1 MEKGTSTTQMGV
13 LSLLRIAI
21 GWHFLSEGLSKALNG
36 GWTARDYLATA
47 DGPLAGVFRWMADTP
62 AALSAV
68 DALNVWGQ
76 VAIGLGLMLGLFTQA
91 ACVAGAVLLA
101 FYYVAHPPTF
111 LVSPILVEMLALVG
125 LATVPTGR
133 AFGLDRLLARRR
145 QARQPEKPPQQAV
158 DGPVEDR
165 EPGSPLTD
173 RRDVLKGLSGVPFVA
188 ALGAV
193 AGARQVWL
201 SHEERDLVD
210 AFSGASRKPLAL
222 ASLADLQGQ
231 VPSGTIRGKQISRV
245 ILGGNIICGFAH
257 SRDLIYVSSLV
268 RAYHTPEKIF
278 ESFML
283 AEKCGI
289 NTILTHPSIA
299 DAINLYW
306 KRYGG
311 KIQFLADCGW
321 MEGTDTLGAIDYS
334 IDKGASLC
342 YLQGEVADKLV
353 SENNWD
359 YIDKCLEKVRRAGLP
374 MGIGAHRIET
384 LRAIAEQGITPDF
397 WMKTFHADDYWSHRH
412 PEEHDNKYCYNA
424 ADTVA
429 FMNERKEPWI
439 AFKVMAAG
447 SVPPQEAFRY
457 AFESGADYI
466 CAGMYDFQMVEDANI
481 AVETL
486 GQAQQRPRRWSV

>member
-1 MEKGTSTTQMGV
+1 MEKGASTTQMGV

-21 GWHFLSEGLSKALNG
+21 GWHFLSEGLGKLLDG

-47 DGPLAGVFRWMADTP
+47 DGPLAGVFRWMAETP
-62 AALSAV
+62 VVLSAV
-68 DALNVWGQ
+68 DLLNVWGQ
-76 VAIGLGLMLGLFTQA
+76 VAIGLGLMLGLFTQT
-91 ACVAGAVLLA
+91 ACVAGAALLA
-101 FYYVAHPPTF
+101 FYYVARPPAF

-145 QARQPEKPPQQAV
+145 RVKEAEAEPRQAV
-158 DGPVEDR
+158 EGPAEDR
-165 EPGSPLTD
+165 PPGSPLTD
-173 RRDVLKGLSGVPFVA
+173 RRDLLKGLSGVPFVA

-193 AGARQVWL
+193 AGARSVWL
-201 SHEERDLVD
+201 SNEERDLVD

-222 ASLADLQGQ
+222 TSLSDLKGQ
-231 VPSGTIRGKQISRV
+231 IPSGTIRGKQISRI

-278 ESFML
+278 ESLML

-321 MEGTDTLGAIDYS
+321 MEGTDTLGAIDYA
-334 IDKGASLC
+334 IDKGASIC

-353 SENNWD
+353 EEGSWD
-359 YIDKCLEKVRRAGLP
+359 YIHRCIERVRQAGLP
-374 MGIGAHRIET
+374 MGVGAHRIET
-384 LRAIAEQGITPDF
+384 LRAIAEKGISPDF
-397 WMKTFHADDYWSHRH
+397 WMKTFHPDSYWSHRH

-424 ADTVA
+424 AETVA
-429 FMNERKEPWI
+429 FMNEREEPWI

-447 SVPPQEAFRY
+447 SVPPREAFQY
-457 AFESGADYI
+457 AFQSGADYI

-481 AVETL
+481 ALEVLPRTQE
-486 GQAQQRPRRWSV
+486 RPRRWSV

>member
-1 MEKGTSTTQMGV
+1 MERSPTATQMGI

-21 GWHFLSEGLSKALNG
+21 GWHFLSEGLGKLLDG
-36 GWTARDYLATA
+36 GWTARDYIATA
-47 DGPLAGVFRWMADTP
+47 DGPAAGVFRWMAESP
-62 AALSAV
+62 LVLSAV
-68 DALNVWGQ
+68 DFVNIWGL
-76 VAIGLGLMLGLFTQA
+76 VLIGLGLMLGLLTQV
-91 ACVAGAVLLA
+91 ACVAGVVLLA
-101 FYYVAHPPTF
+101 SYYVAHPPAY

-133 AFGLDRLLARRR
+133 VYGIDRLVALRPPGQQTEEAPR
-145 QARQPEKPPQQAV
+145 QAVE
-158 DGPVEDR
+158 GPLEDR
-165 EPGSPLTD
+165 EPGAPLAD

-188 ALGAV
+188 AFGAV
-193 AGARQVWL
+193 TGARQVWL
-201 SHEERDLVD
+201 SNEERNLVD

-222 ASLADLQGQ
+222 TTLADLKGQ
-231 VPSGTIRGKQISRV
+231 IPSGTIRGKQISRI

-268 RAYHTPEKIF
+268 RAYHTPEKIL
-278 ESFML
+278 ESLML

-321 MEGTDTLGAIDYS
+321 MEGTDTLGAIDYA
-334 IDKGASLC
+334 IDKGASIC
-342 YLQGEVADKLV
+342 YLQGEIADKLV
-353 SENNWD
+353 REDSWD
-359 YIDKCLEKVRRAGLP
+359 YIDKCIERVRRAGLP
-374 MGIGAHRIET
+374 MGVGAHHIET
-384 LRAIAEQGITPDF
+384 LRAIAEHGIAPDF
-397 WMKTFHADDYWSHRH
+397 WMKTFHSDGYWSHRH
-412 PEEHDNKYCYNA
+412 PEEHDNKYCYSA
-424 ADTVA
+424 AETVA
-429 FMNERKEPWI
+429 FMNEREEPWI

-447 SVPPQEAFRY
+447 SVPPKEAFRY

-481 AVETL
+481 ALETL
-486 GQAQQRPRRWSV
+486 AETQERPRRWSV